1 MVEYHPHME
10 EVLDDPY
17 PVYRRLRDEAPA
29 YWVESYNAWALSRF
43 ADQWE
48 VSQDNEHLTAREGTT
63 PHYLVSQAI
72 PALPNL
78 NHMDPPAHRVL
89 RSALLPFFLPRRV
102 GRVEAELR
110 PVVRACID
118 AFLERGQ
125 ADAVREIGQG
135 VASRLASMAIGF
147 PPGDSVYIVDLVKRF
162 LSREPGIDGITPTGV
177 AAFEEMQRY
186 LASVARGRRA
196 HRGEPENPIDVLIR
210 AEVEGERL
218 DDLVIGQHLILLL
231 VGATETFPK
240 AFASAVHRLWQH
252 PEQRRELAA
261 RPEWIPLALR
271 ECLRYDMPTQF
282 AMRKVVAELEVG
294 GKRLRPGQLV
304 MFLWPSGNRDERE
317 FPDPD
322 RFDIQRNPHRV
333 LFFGNGTHRCLGAH
347 FALMEGRILLEELL
361 ARAADYEVDLAGA
374 ERERGELFRGF
385 SRLPIHAGPARPRG
399 AAPSA
404 GAADVR
410 GPGA

>member
-1 MVEYHPHME
+1 MVEYDPHME

-17 PVYRRLRDEAPA
+17 PIYRRLRDEAPV
-29 YWVESYNAWALSRF
+29 YWVESYGAWALSRF
-43 ADQWE
+43 AEQWE
-48 VSQDNEHLTAREGTT
+48 VTQDDRHLTAREGTT
-63 PHYLVSQAI
+63 PHYFGAKAI

-78 NHMDPPAHRVL
+78 NHMDPPAQQLL
-89 RSALLPFFLPRRV
+89 RSELLPFFLPRRV
-102 GRVEAELR
+102 RRIEAELR

-118 AFLERGQ
+118 AFLERGE
-125 ADAVREIGQG
+125 ADAVREIGQI

-162 LSREPGIDGITPTGV
+162 LSREPGRDGITQTGV

-186 LASVARGRRA
+186 LASVARARREY
-196 HRGEPENPIDVLIR
+196 RGEAENPLDVLLR
-210 AEVEGERL
+210 TEVEGAKL
-218 DDLVIGQHLILLL
+218 DDEVIGQHLILLL

-240 AFASAVHRLWQH
+240 AFAGAVHRLWQH
-252 PEQRRELAA
+252 PDQRRELAA
-261 RPEWIPLALR
+261 RPEWIPMALR

-282 AMRKVVAELEVG
+282 AMRKVVGEFEIAG
-294 GKRLRPGQLV
+294 QRLRPGELV

-317 FPDPD
+317 FPDAD
-322 RFDIQRNPHRV
+322 RFDIHRNPRRF

-347 FALMEGRILLEELL
+347 FAQMEGRILLEELL
-361 ARAADYEVDLAGA
+361 ARAADYELDLSGA

-385 SRLPIHAGPARPRG
+385 SKLPIRVG
-399 AAPSA
+399 A
-404 GAADVR
+404 

>member
-1 MVEYHPHME
+1 MLEYHPHMP
-10 EVLDDPY
+10 EVLDDPD
-17 PVYRRLRDEAPA
+17 PIYRRLRDEAPV

-43 ADQWE
+43 GDQWE
-48 VSQDNEHLTAREGTT
+48 VTQDNEHLTAREGTT
-63 PHYLVSQAI
+63 PHYFGPHAI

-78 NHMDPPAHRVL
+78 NHMDPPAQQVL

-102 GRVEAELR
+102 RSIEAELR
-110 PVVRACID
+110 SVVRSCID
-118 AFLERGQ
+118 AFVERGQ
-125 ADAVREIGQG
+125 ADAVREIGQI
-135 VASRLASMAIGF
+135 VASRLASIAIGF

-162 LSREPGIDGITPTGV
+162 LSREPGKDGITSTGV

-186 LASVARGRRA
+186 LASVARARRE
-196 HRGEPENPIDVLIR
+196 HHGEAENPLDVLLR
-210 AEVEGERL
+210 AEVEGEKL
-218 DDLVIGQHLILLL
+218 DDEVIGQHLILLL

-240 AFASAVHRLWQH
+240 AFASALHRLWQH
-252 PEQRRELAA
+252 PDQRRELAA
-261 RPEWIPLALR
+261 RPEGIPVALR

-282 AMRKVVAELEVG
+282 AMRKVVAEFEIG

-322 RFDIQRNPHRV
+322 RFDIQRDPRRF

-347 FALMEGRILLEELL
+347 FAQMEGRILLEELL
-361 ARAADYEVDLAGA
+361 ARAPDYELDLTGA

-385 SRLPIHAGPARPRG
+385 SRLPIQLG
-399 AAPSA
+399 APSGRA
-404 GAADVR
+404 SA
-410 GPGA
+410 P